1 MASVAPKMSW
11 FKITLIRSGIGMTE
25 RQNGVLKALGLRH
38 RMKTVYHPVSPDT
51 AGMIMKVKELLAVS
65 EVDKPLT
72 QAEIHAKRQPP
83 KGYYIEKQGIARED
97 IRGS

>member
-1 MASVAPKMSW
+1 MSW

-83 KGYYIEKQGIARED
+83 KGFYIEKQGIARGGIE
-97 IRGS
+97 SS